1 MLKLAAN
8 SDIGRFE
15 DLVYELL
22 DNYRG
27 LRDNVG
33 ELYLACIM
41 RLRGRDYIE
50 KTSLL
55 EFFTKDDKN
64 LPKIPSM
71 SSVIRLSTKLQKLY
85 PTTLKAR
92 EYIIKTGR
100 VDFETIKKAKGY
112 NWLDRL
118 RIALIKIK

>member
-8 SDIGRFE
+8 SDIARFE

-22 DNYRG
+22 DSYRG

-55 EFFTKDDKN
+55 EFFTKDDKS
-64 LPKIPSM
+64 LPKVPSM
-71 SSVIRLSTKLQKLY
+71 SSVIRLSTKLQKENPFLRG
-85 PTTLKAR
+85 R
-92 EYIIKTGR
+92 EWEKRQKHSKDYKEDLGYGR
-100 VDFETIKKAKGY
+100 
-112 NWLDRL
+112 
-118 RIALIKIK
+118 